1 MGYVSCLGRRGS
13 ARVSSSL
20 GAVIRARFAALL
32 ALALIAGCGG
42 GGGSSTDN
50 RQPVLGASGDAK
62 PTGPP
67 LGFPIVA
74 TKNTTRV
81 AGADSVADA
90 AAVAH
95 AVFPARTQESKPQA
109 LALVDKADWRSAIS
123 AGQLMSRPIQAP
135 VVFSDGDGLPE
146 ATKQTLDDLKPT
158 GAAKAGGAQ
167 FIRIGAAPAPEG
179 LKSLVAGGKD
189 PAAVAKAIDAMQI
202 RATGKP
208 STAVVVAPSSR
219 PDLAM
224 VAAGWAAKS
233 G

>member
-1 MGYVSCLGRRGS
+1 MGYVSCLRADRRLAS
-13 ARVSSSL
+13 EPVPR
-20 GAVIRARFAALL
+20 AVLLALL
-32 ALALIAGCGG
+32 ALAVLAGCGG
-42 GGGSSTDN
+42 GGGSSSGGRD

-109 LALVDKADWRSAIS
+109 LAVVDKADWRSAIS

-167 FIRIGAAPAPEG
+167 VIRIGAAPAPEG